1 MCYCSAY
8 GCTPVHLL
16 HKRYGGD
23 WEERSAKFEQ
33 WAYLNDFIPMQKESC
48 CEELCRLE
56 IFERLGMAHT
66 CCNVKAY
73 SDECFVPSD
82 EECHELR
89 EEDNHSNQAL
99 ELYMSIYAR
108 LQREHFGTFSDFWCN
123 WWTTINN
130 ISPQSFTT
138 RIVSAALTMFRI
150 SMRFVYLS
158 NLNQA
163 NTI

>member
-1 MCYCSAY
+1 
-8 GCTPVHLL
+8 
-16 HKRYGGD
+16 
-23 WEERSAKFEQ
+23 
-33 WAYLNDFIPMQKESC
+33 
-48 CEELCRLE
+48 
-56 IFERLGMAHT
+56 MAHT

-108 LQREHFGTFSDFWCN
+108 LRKEHFGAFSDFWCN

-130 ISPQSFTT
+130 ILPAKFYDPHSFGSSDYVPNIDEIRLSVQSKSGKYDIEDCEDVFLDS
-138 RIVSAALTMFRI
+138 VSTFE
-150 SMRFVYLS
+150 
-158 NLNQA
+158 
-163 NTI
+163 